1 MQSFYNNPELR
12 VTDGTNFKLEKHS
25 TTFAGGISSEL
36 HAENLLAKAN
46 KKLYKLQRKLY
57 ASDHHSVILV
67 FQAMDAAGKDS
78 TIRTVFTGVNPTGF
92 QVTSFK
98 TPSKKEL
105 DHDYLWRTSK
115 ALPERGRIG
124 IFNRSHYEEV
134 LVCKVHPEYV
144 LGQKIPGIDN
154 LDQLDT
160 KFWESRYE
168 SIENWE
174 KHQTNNGAII
184 LKFFLNVSL
193 NEQKRR
199 FLSRINEPKKNW
211 KFSFGDLKERAL
223 WPSYMQAY
231 QSAIEKT
238 ATKNAPW
245 YIIPADNKPI
255 MRAMVAN
262 IVCEALEQLN
272 LTYPTVNQKQKEEMV
287 EAKEILEN
295 E

>member
-1 MQSFYNNPELR
+1 MHSHAKHGNEWSVEQLRR
-12 VTDGTNFKLEKHS
+12 VTHS
-25 TTFAGGISSEL
+25 IRRGAFFDI
-36 HAENLLAKAN
+36 
-46 KKLYKLQRKLY
+46 
-57 ASDHHSVILV
+57 VI
-67 FQAMDAAGKDS
+67 
-78 TIRTVFTGVNPTGF
+78 R
-92 QVTSFK
+92 
-98 TPSKKEL
+98 
-105 DHDYLWRTSK
+105 
-115 ALPERGRIG
+115 
-124 IFNRSHYEEV
+124 
-134 LVCKVHPEYV
+134 
-144 LGQKIPGIDN
+144 
-154 LDQLDT
+154 
-160 KFWESRYE
+160 
-168 SIENWE
+168 E